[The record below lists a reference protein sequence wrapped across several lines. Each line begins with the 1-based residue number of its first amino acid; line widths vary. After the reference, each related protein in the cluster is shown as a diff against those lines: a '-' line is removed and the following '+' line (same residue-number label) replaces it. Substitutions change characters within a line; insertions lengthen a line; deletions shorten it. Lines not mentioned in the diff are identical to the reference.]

1 MIHCPKCHF
10 RQPKDQYCASCGID
24 ILAFKPPPVSKSK
37 KIFES
42 GNFQIFILIV
52 VAAIMAY
59 FIAQTDRPQNWV
71 RKFSYYQKVTSKTTT
86 PAQKVESMSSTFK
99 DDPDK
104 IELSVSDQVNT
115 NEFSSAENA
124 VPNSQPSSDVKLI
137 YAEVSREVLNSWIAD
152 SQRLGLYQSYVGD
165 FSAGILPDFKSRT
178 SNNFKDLKTE
188 QKKLYLKKPEALLS
202 GKTVEETSEFLGLQ
216 TNIDIKSKEN
226 NTTQGHINI
235 TKISR
240 SGKVDLPIEFE
251 LQKNAV
257 FFINWKSAM
266 VGFENETTLFS
277 TQPFQILKS
286 QDFLNQKTEFIIL
299 IEPL

>member
-10 RQPKDQYCASCGID
+10 RQPKDQYCASCGVD
-24 ILAFKPPPVSKSK
+24 ILAFKLPPVSKSK

-52 VAAIMAY
+52 AAAIMAY
-59 FIAQTDRPQNWV
+59 FIVQTDRPQNWV
-71 RKFSYYQKVTSKTTT
+71 RKFSYYQKVTSKTTA
-86 PAQKVESMSSTFK
+86 PAQKAESTSSTFK

-124 VPNSQPSSDVKLI
+124 VPNAQPSSDVKLI

-152 SQRLGLYQSYVGD
+152 SQRLGLYQSYIGD
-165 FSAGILPDFKSRT
+165 VSAGILPDFKSRI
-178 SNNFKDLKTE
+178 SLKFKDLKTE